1 MNRYVC
7 SVTNHKFTVRLVV
20 TFFVVGLTCLFG
32 GCEQSGNS
40 TIEPATGKVAGTV
53 QLEIDFKSERKNIN
67 ADVPCSEDSTVFTIL
82 ERAQNLGDV
91 KFKATGQSDPASTF
105 VNSIGGVENLA
116 AKGDNWIYLVN
127 EELGDKSSALYSVK
141 PGDEV
146 TWVFGKYE
154 PE

>member
-7 SVTNHKFTVRLVV
+7 SSVSRLLMVC
-20 TFFVVGLTCLFG
+20 FLIPGLICLFS
-32 GCEQSGNS
+32 GCEQSGTS

-53 QLEIDFKSERKNIN
+53 HLEIDFKSDRRNIN
-67 ADVPCSEDSTVFTIL
+67 VDVPCSEDSTVFTTL

-127 EELGDKSSALYSVK
+127 GELGDKSSALYSVN
-141 PGDEV
+141 PGEEV